1 MNEFKSSVTQE
12 NQFKVDQSPSPA
24 TYSPKKDAV
33 MYRAPEWT
41 LGEKQY
47 IDTFKQVNPGPG
59 TYDAGKPFGTDAAS
73 VSIIGQS
80 PPTP

>member
-1 MNEFKSSVTQE
+1 
-12 NQFKVDQSPSPA
+12 
-24 TYSPKKDAV
+24 